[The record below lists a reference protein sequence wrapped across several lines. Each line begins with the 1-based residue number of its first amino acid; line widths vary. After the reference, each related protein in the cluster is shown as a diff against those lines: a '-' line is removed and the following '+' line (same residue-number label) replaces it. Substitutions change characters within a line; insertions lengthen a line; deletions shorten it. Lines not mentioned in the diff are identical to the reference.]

1 MAVKQNGATVMMILT
16 DVIAKEQH
24 IYGQQKLDDYDKRG
38 IGEYRFK
45 NVVPNLGFYV
55 APKYYTAR
63 ENFLHS
69 GADTQ
74 PAGKVLNLGG
84 MDDTHTP
91 ATYYLIANDSKG
103 LITKKEAK

>member
-24 IYGQQKLDDYDKRG
+24 TYANGRDKVVPYNKRG
-38 IGEYRFK
+38 DGEYRLYGSVL
-45 NVVPNLGFYV
+45 NMGFYV
-55 APKYYTAR
+55 APKYHIAR
-63 ENFLHS
+63 RNFLHS

-74 PAGKVLNLGG
+74 PAGKVFNIGG

-91 ATYYLIANDSKG
+91 ASYWIIANDSKG
-103 LITKKEAK
+103 LITKKK